1 MGITQHFRRA
11 TPASPRSTS
20 TPRGPPCWPLFAS
33 SFVLSALSI
42 TNLALIS
49 SMVAWL
55 LKQKHE
61 VHTYQVD
68 WPGNLTPLQVEPQ
81 NMWVDQGHESNGV
94 SGYGFFLGI
103 FGMITAWRLHKT
115 GRVRCARFSVA

>member
-1 MGITQHFRRA
+1 
-11 TPASPRSTS
+11 
-20 TPRGPPCWPLFAS
+20 
-33 SFVLSALSI
+33 
-42 TNLALIS
+42 
-49 SMVAWL
+49 MVAWL
-55 LKQKHE
+55 SKQKHE

-115 GRVRCARFSVA
+115 GRVRFARFSQWHNTNG